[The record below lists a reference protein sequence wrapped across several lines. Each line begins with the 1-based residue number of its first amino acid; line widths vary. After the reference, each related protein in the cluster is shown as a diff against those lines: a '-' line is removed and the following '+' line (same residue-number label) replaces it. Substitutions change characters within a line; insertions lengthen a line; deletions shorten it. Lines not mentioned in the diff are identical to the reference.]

1 MGIGVILDI
10 ILIGIFIFSIWL
22 GYKKGLTKSF
32 LKIFSFLIAVIIS
45 FILFKPIANFVITQ
59 TDIVNNLQ
67 STISKSFKNE
77 DEKKNKLKDENKL
90 QQEENENE
98 TIENEQNKIDKSNEI
113 SENKKENSQKEFLNV
128 FNKYIEE
135 KVIQAGNEAKEY
147 VIETASREIAI
158 FIINISVYI
167 ILFIVTRIILI
178 FVKAFTELITKI
190 PGIKQCD
197 ELGGGV
203 YGGLRACIIILF
215 IFTILSIILSIVP
228 SEGVLEVINQSIL
241 AKLIYENN
249 IIIKIIL

>member
-45 FILFKPIANFVITQ
+45 LILFKPIANFVITQ

-67 STISKSFKNE
+67 STISRSFKNE
-77 DEKKNKLKDENKL
+77 DENKL
-90 QQEENENE
+90 QEEDNENE
-98 TIENEQNKIDKSNEI
+98 TIENEQNKINKSNEI
-113 SENKKENSQKEFLNV
+113 SENKKENSKKEFLNV